1 MFFQRL
7 FFSLLLIFF
16 LLAACAETQS
26 TSSGESYMD
35 GTWLTSCQ
43 SSYKKIVKIV
53 INGSAGTEYDYHYS
67 NSSCSDS
74 SKYLEKRYYWKDVK
88 YGDEITFNSGGKGR
102 RFSTNMERVT
112 FIPLTSDFVIYLNYY
127 GVCGFWNWS
136 LNSEKEVS
144 GRSCSGV
151 AYPPHNTSLFN
162 LYMRSGNN
170 AWIGT
175 SSATGYP
182 SSQDLSVT
190 YVKQ

>member
-1 MFFQRL
+1 MVYLRHIF
-7 FFSLLLIFF
+7 LLLLVFF
-16 LLAACAETQS
+16 LLSSCAENLS
-26 TSSGESYMD
+26 TSSEEGYMD

-53 INGSAGTEYDYHYS
+53 INGSAGTEYDYYYS

-74 SKYLEKRYYWKDVK
+74 SQYLEKRYYWKDVN

-112 FIPLTSDFVIYLNYY
+112 YIPLTSDYVNYLNYY

-144 GRSCSGV
+144 GRNCSGFS
-151 AYPPHNTSLFN
+151 YPPSNTSLFN

-175 SSATGYP
+175 SSITGYP
-182 SSQDLSVT
+182 SSVNLSVT